1 MKKVLIFI
9 ISFFMFIS
17 SSYAIQISASSAV
30 MYNLK
35 DNNIIYEKN
44 ASDKMQVASLTKIV
58 TAITIIEN
66 NPDLDKKILVK
77 ESMLEGLKLYSRY
90 GFKKGDIVSI
100 RDLLYA
106 LLLSSSADAANI
118 LAIGTSGSIKNF
130 STLMNQELIKIG
142 VRNSHFD
149 NPIGKDSDNNYS
161 TAKDMA
167 QILRYALKNNTFRTI
182 FETKHYKSNEL
193 KKEIMSTLYSY
204 DYDTAFIKGAK
215 TGYTEKAGRC
225 LASYAVLD
233 GIPYLIIVLN
243 APVEE
248 GYNVKD
254 SIDLYNYYSKN
265 YKYVNVIRGNQEV
278 AKIRVRDGKD
288 KEYIIRTNEDINM
301 YLPSSYSNELVYRY
315 EGTTIIDRTMPYN
328 SKIGEIKVFHGD
340 DVIYSEDVYLDKQIK
355 YSNRKAEMSALIFIA
370 LTFGFFD
377 ILLIIRKHYE

>member
-9 ISFFMFIS
+9 ISFFMFFS
-17 SSYAIQISASSAV
+17 SCYAIQISAESAV
-30 MYNLK
+30 MYNLQ
-35 DNNIIYEKN
+35 DNSIIYEKS
-44 ASDKMQVASLTKIV
+44 AGKRMQVASLTKIV

-66 NPDLDKKILVK
+66 NQDLDKKILVK
-77 ESMLEGLKLYSRY
+77 ESMLDGLKLYSRY

-130 STLMNQELIKIG
+130 SVLMNNELIKIG
-142 VRNSHFD
+142 VHNSHFD
-149 NPIGKDSDNNYS
+149 NPIGKDSVNNYS

-167 QILRYALKNNTFRTI
+167 QILRYALNNNTFRNI

-193 KKEIMSTLYSY
+193 KKEIMSTLYLY

-215 TGYTEKAGRC
+215 TGYTENAGRC
-225 LASYAVLD
+225 LASYAILD
-233 GIPYLIIVLN
+233 GIPFLIVVLN
-243 APVEE
+243 APIEE

-254 SIDLYNYYSKN
+254 SIDLYNYYSNN
-265 YKYVNVIRGNQEV
+265 YKYVNVIRNNQEV
-278 AKIRVRDGKD
+278 AKIRIRDGKD

-315 EGTTIIDRTMPYN
+315 EGINTIDRTIPYN
-328 SKIGEIKVFHGD
+328 SKLGEIKVFHGS
-340 DVIYSEDVYLDKQIK
+340 DVIYSEDVYLDKPVK
-355 YSNRKAEMSALIFIA
+355 YSNRKAEMSVLIFTA

-377 ILLIIRKHYE
+377 VLLIIRKHYE